1 MRSSM
6 SIILCSRLSTR
17 MLCTSRSTTTTTT
30 TTTTMP
36 SCLCPSLCPS
46 LPTNMLP
53 TEETL
58 STETF
63 QSLDGY
69 SRYQPSLVTFAIMSL
84 LISDYLHSQ
93 TIFVQFCMNAVF
105 AVDDVAVA

>member
-1 MRSSM
+1 MG
-6 SIILCSRLSTR
+6 TR
-17 MLCTSRSTTTTTT
+17 TSWTSRTKRPTRTIGSPTWA
-30 TTTTMP
+30 TMP

-46 LPTNMLP
+46 LPTIMLP
-53 TEETL
+53 SEETL
-58 STETF
+58 TTTTF

-84 LISDYLHSQ
+84 LISDYLHTQ
-93 TIFVQFCMNAVF
+93 TIFMQFCMNAVF